1 MFGNERNYLL
11 TSEDTI
17 RRIIASEVEQALN
30 RACSEVREQAN
41 GTYSRKE
48 VRTLLKCCAQT
59 IKRMEDE
66 GKLHPSVVK
75 GKKLYRKMEVNAL
88 IR

>member
-1 MFGNERNYLL
+1 MFGNDRNILL
-11 TSEDTI
+11 TSEETI
-17 RRIIASEVEQALN
+17 RRIVASEVEQALN
-30 RACSEVREQAN
+30 RACSEVREQVN

-48 VRTLLKCCAQT
+48 VRTRLKCCALT
-59 IKRMEDE
+59 VKRLEDE

-75 GKKLYRKMEVNAL
+75 GKKLYRKVEVDAL